1 MNVLAFE
8 ILTASTAMLEIVL
21 EMTYS
26 NKRDFAIKEI
36 RKEIAAELAYRDA
49 VSAMLAENNAF
60 ISSK

>member
-26 NKRDFAIKEI
+26 NKRDSAIKKI